1 MLEKNYNPIKHGI
14 KEGKKFIAA
23 WCQAASNITAEVLA
37 DSGMDILMVD
47 CEHAPSGFETLI
59 SQEQAM
65 NGYKAVPFARA
76 PWNDFVQIKKLLD
89 TGMYGILVPYVE
101 TKEEAEKAVA
111 AVKYPPFGVRGVAGS
126 TRAAHF
132 GNNSLG
138 YFTKANDEVMVFI
151 AIESQKGIDNL
162 DGILSVE
169 GLDGVFVGPV
179 DLATNLG
186 HLGNPNFPDVQEAI
200 SAVEK
205 KVLDSGKVLMA
216 LGGDWE
222 GTKKK
227 LDAGAQIVIAMSDTT
242 SLGSMARENVK
253 KFREYCGE

>member
-1 MLEKNYNPIKHGI
+1 
-14 KEGKKFIAA
+14 
-23 WCQAASNITAEVLA
+23 
-37 DSGMDILMVD
+37 
-47 CEHAPSGFETLI
+47 
-59 SQEQAM
+59 
-65 NGYKAVPFARA
+65 
-76 PWNDFVQIKKLLD
+76 
-89 TGMYGILVPYVE
+89 
-101 TKEEAEKAVA
+101 
-111 AVKYPPFGVRGVAGS
+111 
-126 TRAAHF
+126 
-132 GNNSLG
+132 
-138 YFTKANDEVMVFI
+138 MVFI

>member
-1 MLEKNYNPIKHGI
+1 
-14 KEGKKFIAA
+14 
-23 WCQAASNITAEVLA
+23 
-37 DSGMDILMVD
+37 
-47 CEHAPSGFETLI
+47 
-59 SQEQAM
+59 M

-253 KFREYCGE
+253 KFREYVGE